1 MGVLINGR
9 YELDDLPIG
18 RGGMGEVWLGHDTK
32 LDRQVAVKFIRFP
45 DGEPD
50 KDYIRRFV
58 RESRITAR
66 LEHPGVPAVY
76 DVGTQEGR
84 PYLVMQRIHGI
95 SVADLVAEQGA
106 LPIGWATAIAAQVCA
121 VLTIAHEASLVHR
134 DLKPSN
140 LMLQPDGAVKVLDF
154 GLAAAPTLSDF
165 SKITATGL
173 PPGTPAYMAP
183 EQIQTNISGPATD
196 LYSLGCTLH
205 EMLTGDRLFSGST
218 SFDVWSKQVS
228 QPPPPVRGVRD
239 EVPEAL
245 EELLLHL
252 LQKQPEDRPAGAH
265 IVYDQLLPY
274 ATGLGPLPGVLH
286 PPSTTSPTRM
296 YGTALSRVFMPP
308 PSAPPVTPPPA
319 PAPPQPDPPS
329 LLTTP
334 PSSGGSVQPAAPP
347 QPRQGAR
354 VDRDA
359 LHQARD
365 EAARLARTSRLGQAA
380 ELLTG
385 AVESAAAT
393 LGTTDDDVLRARLE
407 LADVLFDAGDYRRAA
422 PTYEQLADDIARR
435 DGRHA
440 EFALKC
446 RLRGATCRA
455 LFGETSEALRQ
466 LDALLG
472 DESEAYGPDDPR
484 TLELRRQIGLLQ
496 LGARHWPAAEATLRD
511 LLKDLTRLR
520 GATHPSAVEVAELLS
535 GLSRSR

>member
-1 MGVLINGR
+1 MINGR

-76 DVGTQEGR
+76 DVGTHDGR

-154 GLAAAPTLSDF
+154 GLAAAPTLPDF
-165 SKITATGL
+165 SRITATGL

-205 EMLTGDRLFSGST
+205 EMLTGERLFSGST

-228 QPPPPVRGVRD
+228 QPPPPVRAVRHD
-239 EVPEAL
+239 VPEAV

-252 LQKQPEDRPAGAH
+252 LQKQPEDRPDGAH

-286 PPSTTSPTRM
+286 PPSTTSATRM
-296 YGTALSRVFMPP
+296 YGTVLSRVFTT
-308 PSAPPVTPPPA
+308 APRVTSSPA
-319 PAPPQPDPPS
+319 PASPQPDPAS
-329 LLTTP
+329 LLTAP
-334 PSSGGSVQPAAPP
+334 PSSRAVQPAAPP
-347 QPRQGAR
+347 RPRQGAHS
-354 VDRDA
+354 DRDG
-359 LHQARD
+359 LGQARV
-365 EAARLARTSRLGQAA
+365 EAARLAQESRYGQAA
-380 ELLTG
+380 ELLAG
-385 AVESAAAT
+385 AVAPAAEA
-393 LGTTDDDVLRARLE
+393 LGDTDDDVLRARLE
-407 LADVLFDAGDYRRAA
+407 LADALFEEGDYRRAA

-440 EFALKC
+440 DRALKC

-455 LFGETSEALRQ
+455 LFGDTSQALRQ

-472 DESEAYGPDDPR
+472 DESDAYGPDDSR
-484 TLELRRQIGLLQ
+484 TLDLRRQIGLLQ
-496 LGARHWPAAEATLRD
+496 LGAGQRPAAEETLGD
-511 LLKDLTRLR
+511 LLKDLTRLH
-520 GATHPSAVEVAELLS
+520 GATDPSAVEVAELLS
-535 GLSRSR
+535 GLRRSR

>member
-1 MGVLINGR
+1 VGTLINSR

-76 DVGTQEGR
+76 DVGSHDGR
-84 PYLVMQRIHGI
+84 PYLVMQRIQGI

-106 LPIGWATAIAAQVCA
+106 LPIGWGAGIAAQVCA
-121 VLTIAHEASLVHR
+121 VLTAAHQASLVHR

-183 EQIQTNISGPATD
+183 EQIETNISGPATD
-196 LYSLGCTLH
+196 LYALGCTLH
-205 EMLTGDRLFSGST
+205 EMLTGERLFTGST
-218 SFDVWSKQVS
+218 SYDVWSKQVTH
-228 QPPPPVRGVRD
+228 QPLPVRGVRD
-239 EVPEAL
+239 DVPAGL

-252 LQKQPEDRPAGAH
+252 LQKKPEDRPESAQV
-265 IVYDQLLPY
+265 VYDRLLPF
-274 ATGLGPLPGVLH
+274 ATDLGPLPGILH
-286 PPSTTSPTRM
+286 APSTVSPTRM
-296 YGTALSRVFMPP
+296 YGSMLGRVFAVAAATLPTGPSLP
-308 PSAPPVTPPPA
+308 PSTAPAQPPA
-319 PAPPQPDPPS
+319 PSQRR
-329 LLTTP
+329 
-334 PSSGGSVQPAAPP
+334 
-347 QPRQGAR
+347 PREQS
-354 VDRDA
+354 A
-359 LHQARD
+359 LGRSDLRRAQA
-365 EAARLARTSRLGQAA
+365 EASRLVGSSRYGQAA
-380 ELLTG
+380 EVL
-385 AVESAAAT
+385 AAAVPPAIT
-393 LGTTDDDVLRARLE
+393 ALGRTDEDVVRVRLE
-407 LADVLFDAGDYRRAA
+407 LADALFEEGDYRRAA
-422 PTYEQLADDIARR
+422 PAYEELAEDVARKQ
-435 DGRHA
+435 GPHA
-440 EFALKC
+440 DLALHC

-466 LDALLG
+466 LEALVR
-472 DESEAYGPDDPR
+472 DEAEAFGADDPR

-496 LGARHWPAAEATLRD
+496 LGAGQRQAAEQT
-511 LLKDLTRLR
+511 LTRLLADMTR
-520 GATHPSAVEVAELLS
+520 LNSATHPSTREIADLLS
-535 GLSRSR
+535 GLRRPGSR

>member
-32 LDRQVAVKFIRFP
+32 LDRRVAVKFIRFP
-45 DGEPD
+45 NGEPD
-50 KDYIRRFV
+50 KDFIRRFV

-76 DVGTQEGR
+76 DVGTHDGR

-106 LPIGWATAIAAQVCA
+106 LPIGWAAAIAAQVCA
-121 VLTIAHEASLVHR
+121 VLAVAHEASLVHR

-154 GLAAAPTLSDF
+154 GLAAAPTLPDF

-205 EMLTGDRLFSGST
+205 EMLTGERLFSGST

-239 EVPEAL
+239 DVPAAL
-245 EELLLHL
+245 EKLLLHL

-265 IVYDQLLPY
+265 VVYRQLLPY
-274 ATGLGPLPGVLH
+274 ATGLGPLPGVLL

-296 YGTALSRVFMPP
+296 YAAVLSRVFT
-308 PSAPPVTPPPA
+308 PSPTALRVTSPPA
-319 PAPPQPDPPS
+319 PVSPQPDPAS
-329 LLTTP
+329 LLTAP
-334 PSSGGSVQPAAPP
+334 PSSRTAQPAASPR
-347 QPRQGAR
+347 PRQGAR
-354 VDRDA
+354 SKRDE
-359 LHQARD
+359 LGQARV
-365 EAARLARTSRLGQAA
+365 EAARLARASRYGQAA
-380 ELLTG
+380 ELLAG
-385 AVESAAAT
+385 AVAPAAEAF
-393 LGTTDDDVLRARLE
+393 GDTDDDVLRARLE
-407 LADVLFDAGDYRRAA
+407 LADALFEEGDYRRAA
-422 PTYEQLADDIARR
+422 PTYEQLADDIAQR

-440 EFALKC
+440 DRALKC

-455 LFGETSEALRQ
+455 LFGETSQALRQ

-472 DESEAYGPDDPR
+472 DESDVYGPDDSR
-484 TLELRRQIGLLQ
+484 TLDLRRQIGLLQ
-496 LGARHWPAAEATLRD
+496 LGAGQRPAAEGTLGD
-511 LLKDLTRLR
+511 LLKDLTRLH
-520 GATHPSAVEVAELLS
+520 GATDPSAVEVAELLA
-535 GLSRSR
+535 GLRRSR

>member
-76 DVGTQEGR
+76 DVGTHDAR

-121 VLTIAHEASLVHR
+121 VLTIAHDASLVHR

-154 GLAAAPTLSDF
+154 GLAAAPTLPDF
-165 SKITATGL
+165 SRITATGL

-205 EMLTGDRLFSGST
+205 EMLTGERLFSGST

-228 QPPPPVRGVRD
+228 QPPPPVRAVRD
-239 EVPEAL
+239 DVPEAL

-252 LQKQPEDRPAGAH
+252 LQKHPEDRPSGAYV
-265 IVYDQLLPY
+265 VYDQLLPY

-286 PPSTTSPTRM
+286 PPSTTSATRM
-296 YGTALSRVFMPP
+296 YGTVLSRVFT
-308 PSAPPVTPPPA
+308 PSPTAPRVTSPPA
-319 PAPPQPDPPS
+319 PASPQPEPAS
-329 LLTTP
+329 LLTAP
-334 PSSGGSVQPAAPP
+334 PSSRAAQPAAPP
-347 QPRQGAR
+347 RPRQGAR
-354 VDRDA
+354 SDRDG
-359 LHQARD
+359 LGQARV
-365 EAARLARTSRLGQAA
+365 EAARLAQASRYGQAA
-380 ELLTG
+380 ELLAG
-385 AVESAAAT
+385 AVTPAAEA
-393 LGTTDDDVLRARLE
+393 LGDTDDDVLRARLE
-407 LADVLFDAGDYRRAA
+407 LADALFEEGDYRRAA

-440 EFALKC
+440 DRALKC

-455 LFGETSEALRQ
+455 LFGETSQALRQ
-466 LDALLG
+466 LDALLS
-472 DESEAYGPDDPR
+472 DESDAYGPDDSR
-484 TLELRRQIGLLQ
+484 TLDLRRQIGLLQ
-496 LGARHWPAAEATLRD
+496 LGAGQRPAAEGTLGD
-511 LLKDLTRLR
+511 LLKDLTRLH
-520 GATHPSAVEVAELLS
+520 GATDPSAVEVAELLS
-535 GLSRSR
+535 GLRRSR